1 MGMPAPCCATKAS
14 SPKIHAKSR
23 MRSTARSRRWIP
35 LRRSWTI
42 CRSRPE
48 NPECA
53 SSNCNQA
60 RTHPAVDGAS
70 NKPDTPPDTCTFV
83 HPYLRLLRLEWS
95 DSAYI
100 RQNDIHQKNRFEPSS
115 GPVGNVPALQFRV
128 NQSSGQQHGTA
139 GNLADGNRTLRAA
152 EDAGAGARMV
162 GGRAAGADGVDQPER
177 QQRPRRQ
184 SELLARAVCFRGA
197 AEGRALY
204 VVRRINGRY
213 AQRCESWSGRY
224 LQFG

>member
-1 MGMPAPCCATKAS
+1 MATQAPCCATKPS
-14 SPKIHAKSR
+14 SPTTRAKSR
-23 MRSTARSRRWIP
+23 TRSTARSRRWIP
-35 LRRSWTI
+35 PRRSWTI

-100 RQNDIHQKNRFEPSS
+100 RQNDIHQKNRFERSS
-115 GPVGNVPALQFRV
+115 GPSGNVPGLQLRA
-128 NQSSGQQHGTA
+128 NQSSGQQYGTA
-139 GNLADGNRTLRAA
+139 GNLADGNRTFRAA
-152 EDAGAGARMV
+152 KDAGAGKRMV
-162 GGRAAGADGVDQPER
+162 RGRAACAHGINQSER

-184 SELLARAVCFRGA
+184 GEFLAR
-197 AEGRALY
+197 
-204 VVRRINGRY
+204 
-213 AQRCESWSGRY
+213 
-224 LQFG
+224 